1 MKKPKKYTAHYT
13 FEDGHWLVEVGEIP
27 QVHTFGRTL
36 AKAQDNVRDALA
48 LWVQADDPGALD
60 IRHEFGGLPGHL
72 AEAVSQANQ
81 AREKAAELSQRA
93 QELTSQAAKE
103 LVDDLGMP
111 VRDAARL
118 LHVSHQRIHQ
128 LVEREKRRSA

>member
-1 MKKPKKYTAHYT
+1 MTKPKKYTARYT
-13 FEDGHWLVEVGEIP
+13 FEDGNWLVELGEIP

-36 AKAQDNVRDALA
+36 AKAQANIRDALA
-48 LWVQADDPGALD
+48 LWVQADDASILD
-60 IRHEFGGLPGHL
+60 IRDDFGGLPTHL
-72 AEAVSQANQ
+72 TEAVAQANQ
-81 AREKAAELSQRA
+81 ARAKAAELSERA

-111 VRDAARL
+111 IRDAARL

-128 LVEREKRRSA
+128 LVQGEKRRSA